1 MTTNREEYYDKIT
14 IVINSAQN
22 TIFLSKPI
30 NLKEFSFF
38 SEEVDGFVGTAEDLR
53 EVLNRFS
60 DYNVAI
66 VSTTEMRQL
75 LRSWGLR
82 K

>member
-1 MTTNREEYYDKIT
+1 MTTTGEEYYDKIT

-38 SEEVDGFVGTAEDLR
+38 LSEVDGFIGTAEDLK
-53 EVLNRFS
+53 EVLERFS
-60 DYNVAI
+60 DYNVVI
-66 VSTTEMRQL
+66 VSPTEMRQL